1 MEVVFPCVHFI
12 KHKRRRLAFMK
23 LTPGLLRFLCPTIK
37 ILEPELSLIRVP
49 KREHQK
55 VQKNGVPKM
64 CIFIIFILI
73 ATLVTFVC
81 KGRQVGSKENWQPCS
96 KVPVIFSFRVRKL
109 FSKL

>member
-1 MEVVFPCVHFI
+1 
-12 KHKRRRLAFMK
+12 MK

-81 KGRQVGSKENWQPCS
+81 KGRQVGSLERYQFLDCRVCNSNPGGEENFLKNYSSTILLMQA
-96 KVPVIFSFRVRKL
+96 RD
-109 FSKL
+109 